1 MKKTDQIVLGKS
13 FAVAGIPGRS
23 APMQY
28 VAEVKAIADTLP
40 AGRAVE
46 LNAELLSEHTVRKYL
61 AILAEKDPSYREFVV
76 RTASSTS
83 ATGRRRL
90 FIAKLGGAS
99 VAASNGDQAS
109 ETEIQR

>member
-1 MKKTDQIVLGKS
+1 MKKADPIVLGKS

-28 VAEVKAIADTLP
+28 LAEVQAIADKLP

-61 AILAEKDPSYREFVV
+61 AILAEKDPLYREFLV
-76 RTASSTS
+76 RTASGIS

-90 FIAKLGGAS
+90 FIARGGGISMAGG
-99 VAASNGDQAS
+99 NGDQGSDLEAGP
-109 ETEIQR
+109 